1 MALVLVMV
9 TFPNDDSAKSMIDK
23 VLEQKLAACILRS
36 KVNSS
41 YMWEGQE
48 QDEEEVIALFKTI
61 PTNFEQLEQYILENH
76 PYEVP
81 AILKIEA
88 SANQDYQNWVNG
100 IIS

>member
-9 TFPNDDSAKSMIDK
+9 TFPNDDSAKSMINK

-41 YMWEGQE
+41 YIWEGQE

-61 PTNFEQLEQYILENH
+61 PSNFEQLEQYILDNH

-81 AILKIEA
+81 AILRIDA
-88 SANQDYQNWVNG
+88 LANQDYQNWVNG

>member
-41 YMWEGQE
+41 YIWEGQE

-61 PTNFEQLEQYILENH
+61 PSNFEQLEQYILENH

>member
-61 PTNFEQLEQYILENH
+61 PSNFEQLEQYILDNH
-76 PYEVP
+76 PYDVP
-81 AILKIEA
+81 AILRIDA
-88 SANQDYQNWVNG
+88 LANQDYQNWVNG

>member
-9 TFPNDDSAKSMIDK
+9 TFPNDDSAKSMINK

-41 YMWEGQE
+41 YIWEGQE